1 VLQCSSYARLKELL
15 RSNRASVECSD
26 GKAKQIQCGGEA
38 INRVNVEKAIQGRP
52 KVADR
57 ILSLLILLICSLL
70 LFEPPFFAF
79 DSASK
84 RFQIVTFFGLP
95 LVFSALAMLARKSRR
110 FMAYWPAFCSFIVVS
125 VSLLLMWLLDDFP
138 RRWLGFDPKEPSG
151 RAVIKVTDAVI
162 LLLTVVVLGKLLQ
175 IDFDSIYLRKG
186 TRPYL
191 GLAIGFAGFAL
202 MAVFA
207 VVEAHSMGITNRS
220 TLGWL
225 PWILSFVLANGFF
238 EELMSRGLFLRKF
251 EPLLGAR
258 LANLLT
264 GFVFAVGH
272 AGVTY
277 SEDVLVFVAITFVFA
292 LIWGYLMQKTG
303 SLWGSALFHAGA
315 DTLIMIGIF
324 AGVKT

>member
-1 VLQCSSYARLKELL
+1 VNDTEAVHKSKITGRVL
-15 RSNRASVECSD
+15 
-26 GKAKQIQCGGEA
+26 
-38 INRVNVEKAIQGRP
+38 P
-52 KVADR
+52 
-57 ILSLLILLICSLL
+57 LIIFLICSLL

-79 DSASK
+79 NSTSK
-84 RFQIVTFFGLP
+84 SFQVVTFLGLP
-95 LVFSALAMLARKSRR
+95 LLFSMMAMLARKNRR
-110 FMAYWPAFCSFIVVS
+110 FTEYLPAFYSFVIAS
-125 VSLLLMWLLDDFP
+125 IGLLLMWLLDDFP

-162 LLLTVVVLGKLLQ
+162 MLLTVVVLGKLLR

-186 TRPYL
+186 TRPR
-191 GLAIGFAGFAL
+191 LALVIGFAGFAL

-207 VVEAHSMGITNRS
+207 VVEAHGMDITNQRI
-220 TLGWL
+220 LGWL

-238 EELMSRGLFLRKF
+238 EELIFRGLFLKKF
-251 EPLLGAR
+251 EPFVGAP
-258 LANLLT
+258 LANILA

-277 SEDVLVFVAITFVFA
+277 STDVLEFVAVAFVFA

-303 SLWGSALFHAGA
+303 TLWGSALFHAGA

-324 AGVKT
+324 AGVKTTY

>member
-1 VLQCSSYARLKELL
+1 MW
-15 RSNRASVECSD
+15 
-26 GKAKQIQCGGEA
+26 GKALS
-38 INRVNVEKAIQGRP
+38 RVNVEKNSRTS

-57 ILSLLILLICSLL
+57 ILPLFIFLICSLL

-79 DSASK
+79 NSTSK
-84 RFQIVTFFGLP
+84 RFQIVTFLGLP
-95 LVFSALAMLARKSRR
+95 LLFSALAVLARKSQR
-110 FMAYWPAFCSFIVVS
+110 FRPYWLAFCSFIVVS
-125 VSLLLMWLLDDFP
+125 VSFVLMWLLDDFP

-162 LLLTVVVLGKLLQ
+162 LLLTVVVLGKLFK

-191 GLAIGFAGFAL
+191 GVAIGFAGFAL
-202 MAVFA
+202 MAGFA
-207 VVEAHSMGITNRS
+207 IVEAHSMGITNGS
-220 TLGWL
+220 ILGWL

-272 AGVTY
+272 AGITY
-277 SEDVLVFVAITFVFA
+277 SEDVLAFVAITFVFA